1 MVVGVPADATELC
14 AMIET
19 AVDHDGP
26 IAIRYPKGAAVSV
39 PAVPVAALPVGE
51 AQLLS
56 EGTDVLLVAAGRM
69 VEVAEKAAVDIR
81 TKGFSA
87 GVVNARWVKP
97 LDPRILGWAAPAR
110 HVITVEDNV
119 VAGGF
124 GAAVMEA
131 FAEAGQVKE
140 ITCIGIPDRFLP
152 FGSPSDIA
160 NSVGLDPDSVASRVV
175 ALLS

>member
-1 MVVGVPADATELC
+1 
-14 AMIET
+14 MIET

-39 PAVPVAALPVGE
+39 PSVPVTALAVGE

-56 EGTDVLLVAAGRM
+56 EGWDVLLVAAGRM
-69 VEVAEKAAVDIR
+69 VEIAEKAAVDIR
-81 TKGFSA
+81 TKGFSV

-97 LDPRILGWAAPAR
+97 LDPRIMEWAAPAR
-110 HVITVEDNV
+110 HVVTLEDNV

-124 GAAVMEA
+124 GAAVMEE
-131 FAEAGQVKE
+131 FAGAGLLKE
-140 ITCIGIPDRFLP
+140 ITCIGVPDHFLP

-160 NSVGLDPDSVASRVV
+160 HSIGIDPDSVASRVL
-175 ALLS
+175 ALLT

>member
-1 MVVGVPADATELC
+1 
-14 AMIET
+14 
-19 AVDHDGP
+19 
-26 IAIRYPKGAAVSV
+26 V
-39 PAVPVAALPVGE
+39 PAVPVAALPIGE

-69 VEVAEKAAVDIR
+69 VEIAEKAAVDIR
-81 TKGFSA
+81 TKGFSV

-97 LDPRILGWAAPAR
+97 LDPRILEWAAPAR
-110 HVITVEDNV
+110 HVVTIEDNV

-140 ITCIGIPDRFLP
+140 ITCIGIPDHFLP
-152 FGSPSDIA
+152 FGAPTDIA
-160 NSVGLDPDSVASRVV
+160 HSVGLDPDAVASRVV
-175 ALLS
+175 ALLT